1 MLVRRSF
8 SLDTER
14 DADLLAWLDA
24 QANISHAIR
33 TALRA
38 HNTASDTDITLET
51 VYAAVKD
58 LETHLAQGTWRGPE
72 NVSPTPPLGTSPEDP
87 ELAAQLDQ
95 LGL

>member
-51 VYAAVKD
+51 VYVAVKD
-58 LETHLAQGTWRGPE
+58 LETHLAQGQWHA
-72 NVSPTPPLGTSPEDP
+72 TPPLGTSPEDP